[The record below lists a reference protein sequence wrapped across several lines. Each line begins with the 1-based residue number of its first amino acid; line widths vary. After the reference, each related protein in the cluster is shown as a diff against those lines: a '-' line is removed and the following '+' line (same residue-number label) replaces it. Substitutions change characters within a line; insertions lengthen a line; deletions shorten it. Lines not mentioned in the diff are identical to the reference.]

1 MKVLFYSFAK
11 RNKSTARPTDPNPIE
26 LDVNLKDGTNITKP
40 VLLLQ
45 TLDNIWNCNYA
56 YIAKWNRYYFIS
68 ESKTV
73 DHMWEVALTED
84 YLASFKSDIGS
95 TTAMVLYASNSNENI
110 VDTRI
115 PVKAS
120 FLRGYDSATI
130 TDNDVPVLND
140 DATSWILGI
149 TGKGSFGP
157 YLLQINYQIRELLDG
172 IDTFKASNLQD
183 MVSIGQQLFYG
194 GSAAQ
199 CLKSAI
205 AIPWTI
211 PQSSVGSLENL
222 YLGAYPCEDAQGNPI
237 QAYPIND
244 AVFSY
249 NTVINIPWQSNDWQR
264 VSQYTSIVLYLPL
277 IGLIS
282 LNATDMKNDSSLN
295 VYYAVNATSGDF
307 SVDVS
312 GVQSGVIFYTG
323 SGCCAANLP
332 YGNTGIDTN
341 KLVSGAVKGIGTA
354 IAMGVTSAAMFG
366 ASTSMELAMGAAI
379 AGTAGS
385 TIMALAGDGSG
396 NAGMG
401 GGAACGLDTD
411 IKIWVIQKELAHPQ
425 SNYAPI
431 IGKPYMGSASINNF
445 AGYVQTD
452 GFQLATN
459 WAYSSERDMVN
470 KLLDTGIYYE

>member
-26 LDVNLKDGTNITKP
+26 LDVSLKDGTNITKP
-40 VLLLQ
+40 VLLIQ

-68 ESKTV
+68 ESKSL
-73 DHMWEVALTED
+73 DHMWEVALVED
-84 YLASFKSDIGS
+84 YLASFKSDIG
-95 TTAMVLYASNSNENI
+95 TTSAMVLYATGSTENI

-120 FLRGYDSATI
+120 YLRGHDTARI
-130 TDNDVPVLND
+130 LDNNVPVLND

-157 YLLQINYQIRELLDG
+157 YLLQMNYQIRELLDG
-172 IDTFKASNLQD
+172 VDTFKATNLQD

-211 PQSSVGSLENL
+211 PQSSLGNLEAL

-237 QAYPIND
+237 EAYPIND
-244 AVFSY
+244 AVFNY
-249 NTVINIPWQSNDWQR
+249 NTVINIPWQSSDWKK
-264 VSQYTSIVLYLPL
+264 VSQYTSIVIYLPL
-277 IGLIS
+277 IGLVS
-282 LNATDMKNDSSLN
+282 LNATDLMNDSSLN
-295 VYYAVNATSGDF
+295 IYYAVNATSGDF

-312 GVQSGVIFYTG
+312 GVQSQVIFYTG
-323 SGCCAANLP
+323 AGCCAANLP

-341 KLVSGAVKGIGTA
+341 KLVSGAVKGIGAA
-354 IAMGVTSAAMFG
+354 ISMGVTSAAIYG

-379 AGTAGS
+379 ANTAGS
-385 TIMALAGDGSG
+385 TFAALAGEGSG

-401 GGAACGLDTD
+401 GGASCGLDTD
-411 IKIWVIQKELAHPQ
+411 IHIWVIQKQLVHPQ
-425 SNYAPI
+425 SEYDPK
-431 IGKPYMGSASINNF
+431 IGKPYMGVTNINSF
-445 AGYVQTD
+445 SGYIQTD

-459 WAYSSERDMVN
+459 WAYSSERDIVN
-470 KLLDTGIYYE
+470 NLLDSGIYYE